1 MLENILD
8 IRALAIS
15 SGKAG
20 TRYPNHTNNY
30 KICIHGEIKNAVKE
44 VGLMM
49 SGVSFAPYVPSQ
61 PEVVRKMLEVARVGP
76 EDVVYD
82 LGCGDGRILVM
93 AVKRFGVKKAVGY
106 ELREDLYKLTLRK
119 IERQNLKERISL
131 MNGDLFQADISD
143 ATVITLYLSASG
155 NEHLKIKLTKEARP
169 GARVISYDFKMN
181 GWQASVSEITAYI
194 GYIYMYVIPDAFSS
208 PNEKKSMAST

>member
-1 MLENILD
+1 
-8 IRALAIS
+8 
-15 SGKAG
+15 
-20 TRYPNHTNNY
+20 
-30 KICIHGEIKNAVKE
+30 
-44 VGLMM
+44 MM
-49 SGVSFAPYVPSQ
+49 SGMSFAPYVPSQ

-106 ELREDLYKLTLRK
+106 ELREDLYKSTLRK

-131 MNGDLFQADISD
+131 MNGDLFKADISD
-143 ATVITLYLSASG
+143 ATVITLYLSASD
-155 NEHLKIKLTKEARP
+155 NEHLKTKLTKEARP
-169 GARVISYDFKMN
+169 GTRVVSHDFRMN
-181 GWQASVSEITAYI
+181 GWQASESEITAYI

-208 PNEKKSMAST
+208 PKKKKSMAST